1 MNTCEHFEILVSTW
15 LDSQLDR
22 RGQVEC
28 LDHLA
33 RCASCR
39 EFYVEA
45 RALDGLVAAVRTP
58 ADAEAPSPEV
68 WKRIEWVSRKERK
81 RPARRRIPAWAL
93 QAAAVVVVTVG
104 LSVLVWNGIGVAP
117 APAQAEIL
125 LGSDTDMTET
135 RFVELTREVLQA
147 DRRYHAAM
155 FLIMEQVVRDTA
167 GRGETF
173 VEEAVQRT
181 DEGEVSE
188 SAESAGLAPA

>member
-1 MNTCEHFEILVSTW
+1 MNSCEHFEALVSAW
-15 LDSQLDR
+15 LDNQLDR

-39 EFYVEA
+39 DFYVEA

-58 ADAEAPSPEV
+58 TDAEVPSPDV
-68 WKRIEWVSRKERK
+68 WKRIEWASRKGRE
-81 RPARRRIPAWAL
+81 RPARRRIPVRVL
-93 QAAAVVVVTVG
+93 QAAAVVVIAVG
-104 LSVLVWNGIGVAP
+104 LSVLVWNGVGVAP

-125 LGSDTDMTET
+125 LGSNTDMTDS

-155 FLIMEQVVRDTA
+155 LLIMEQVVHDTA
-167 GRGETF
+167 SPGETF
-173 VEEAVQRT
+173 VDEAVQRS
-181 DEGEVSE
+181 DEGEPGE
-188 SAESAGLAPA
+188 IAESAGLAPA

>member
-1 MNTCEHFEILVSTW
+1 MKPCEHFETLVSTW

-22 RGQVEC
+22 QGQIEC

-33 RCASCR
+33 RCAACR
-39 EFYVEA
+39 DFYVEA

-58 ADAEAPSPEV
+58 ADAAAPSPDV

-93 QAAAVVVVTVG
+93 QAAAVVVVAVG

-125 LGSDTDMTET
+125 LGSKTDMTET
-135 RFVELTREVLQA
+135 RFIELTREVLQA

-155 FLIMEQVVRDTA
+155 FLIMEQVVHDTA
-167 GRGETF
+167 GSGETF
-173 VEEAVQRT
+173 VEEAIQRS
-181 DEGEVSE
+181 DEGEVGE
-188 SAESAGLAPA
+188 NAESAGLAPA

>member
-33 RCASCR
+33 RCAACR
-39 EFYVEA
+39 DFYIEA
-45 RALDGLVAAVRTP
+45 RSLDGLVAAVRTP
-58 ADAEAPSPEV
+58 ADAETPSPDV
-68 WKRIEWVSRKERK
+68 WKRIEWVARKDRK
-81 RPARRRIPAWAL
+81 QPARRRIPAWAL
-93 QAAAVVVVTVG
+93 QAAAVVVVAVG
-104 LSVLVWNGIGVAP
+104 LSVLVWNGVGVAP

-125 LGSDTDMTET
+125 LSSDTDMTET

-167 GRGETF
+167 SPGETL
-173 VEEAVQRT
+173 VEEAVQRS
-181 DEGEVSE
+181 DEGEVGE
-188 SAESAGLAPA
+188 NAESAGLAPA